1 MQDFLQQYFPPKQ
14 TFLTEQKS
22 PILKR
27 KYCLFQPSIFSFH
40 VGVSLNGGTPKSSI
54 LTGFSIINHPFL
66 GTPILGNTHVSF
78 QRVEPFSPTVY
89 IGDHLL
95 FYLLLSCPSCNALAL
110 HRDSGPT
117 NVGGCQGGV
126 YAATAPLNVEPPK
139 NWWFGSMFLF
149 FSSWW
154 FFTTH
159 LKNMLVKLFETTKFS
174 FWGRFFFSFKMGLED
189 QTPFRMANFS
199 GSEQKKLTKTPK
211 RKLLLVFQSLH
222 PNFQVQTFL
231 AEKFH

>member
-1 MQDFLQQYFPPKQ
+1 MIWVDVF
-14 TFLTEQKS
+14 
-22 PILKR
+22 
-27 KYCLFQPSIFSFH
+27 
-40 VGVSLNGGTPKSSI
+40 V
-54 LTGFSIINHPFL
+54 
-66 GTPILGNTHVSF
+66 
-78 QRVEPFSPTVY
+78 
-89 IGDHLL
+89 
-95 FYLLLSCPSCNALAL
+95 
-110 HRDSGPT
+110 
-117 NVGGCQGGV
+117 
-126 YAATAPLNVEPPK
+126 
-139 NWWFGSMFLF
+139 

-159 LKNMLVKLFETTKFS
+159 LKNMLVKLFETIQFS

-199 GSEQKKLTKTPK
+199 GSEQKKLTKIPK